1 MRFFRRLQRRAA
13 LAKQTSHNRCPT
25 FYSAQCSRFIA
36 HFWLCFGVCG
46 TFQCSRHD
54 KVSQVG
60 SSCIAPISAL
70 LRDWL
75 ECPFELCR
83 RLSTLCTFAHS
94 PWQYYLPNHQ
104 CFGVGR
110 VQTLDSLEV
119 FRTIDNVLVP
129 YLQAV
134 CIYLSQ
140 LRLSKGGRFLVK
152 LSPKE
157 MTYSHISLLCP
168 CSTAD

>member
-70 LRDWL
+70 CVTGL
-75 ECPFELCR
+75 
-83 RLSTLCTFAHS
+83 
-94 PWQYYLPNHQ
+94 
-104 CFGVGR
+104 
-110 VQTLDSLEV
+110 
-119 FRTIDNVLVP
+119 NVL
-129 YLQAV
+129 
-134 CIYLSQ
+134 LSYAGDLALCAR
-140 LRLSKGGRFLVK
+140 LRTPRDNITYQITNALVLDESKHLI
-152 LSPKE
+152 
-157 MTYSHISLLCP
+157 H
-168 CSTAD
+168 